1 MFSIQLLLFLL
12 SASLNEMN
20 VLQSNY
26 IQINSSFE
34 RIGNYSEEIS
44 NGNSSIPLPET
55 EPVDIVQP
63 DAVYDNNYSQKLSE
77 PVTNTTEEFPS
88 EPLFEASW
96 TFCGPEEVRAVFSL
110 FDLAKPSD
118 QQKFSDH
125 NQRKLSSTMVSL
137 PSRSLHS
144 LHLLKYHLF
153 TIRQH
158 KTNTIKILQMH
169 QLFLK
174 TSPIRRHEHL
184 SNSLLLIRLNPK
196 EKYSVCIYYYQTNI
210 SIARPDLFICQDI
223 MHDHLKHPV
232 HGLFFILTQYSIILG
247 ILVILQGLFS
257 MRKRR
262 IPQIIHQHLVDKT
275 QRIRSTLSSV
285 SLIRQSF
292 SSMDAPIEPQHHDT
306 KIEQENQLKKR
317 FTSSPAIIL
326 NQPSTSRSTD
336 EHEPFLKLIANKNH
350 VHFFF
355 GLDEG
360 SDDNESND
368 TPLEPYSDRSDALSS
383 MAHILESNKPWSKH
397 PHQPIPIELSH

>member
-1 MFSIQLLLFLL
+1 MVLSQFLLFLL

-20 VLQSNY
+20 VLQSNF
-26 IQINSSFE
+26 ISINSSFE
-34 RIGNYSEEIS
+34 SI
-44 NGNSSIPLPET
+44 GNSSIQLPEN
-55 EPVDIVQP
+55 EPVDIAQP
-63 DAVYDNNYSQKLSE
+63 EAVFDNKYSKKLSE
-77 PVTNTTEEFPS
+77 EITNTTEEFPS
-88 EPLFEASW
+88 EPQYEASW
-96 TFCGPEEVRAVFSL
+96 TFSGSEEVCAVFSL
-110 FDLAKPSD
+110 FALSKPSD
-118 QQKFSDH
+118 QQKFSDR
-125 NQRKLSSTMVSL
+125 NQRKLSTTMVSL
-137 PSRSLHS
+137 PSHSLHS

-158 KTNTIKILQMH
+158 KTNTIISLQMH
-169 QLFLK
+169 QLFPK
-174 TSPIRRHEHL
+174 TSPLRREEHF

-257 MRKRR
+257 MRKRS

-292 SSMDAPIEPQHHDT
+292 SSMDAPIEPPVASGQET
-306 KIEQENQLKKR
+306 NIEHENHLKKR

-326 NQPSTSRSTD
+326 NQRSTD
-336 EHEPFLKLIANKNH
+336 EQEPFLKLNTNKNH

-360 SDDNESND
+360 SDDNESSD
-368 TPLEPYSDRSDALSS
+368 IPLEPYSDRPDALSS

-397 PHQPIPIELSH
+397 SHPIELSH